1 MHVVDKHVIDKCI
14 PSAVRFG
21 RHFLKKK
28 KERADFLNFG
38 EIVYKRQE
46 HIIV

>member
-21 RHFLKKK
+21 RHFLKKN
-28 KERADFLNFG
+28 DFLNFG